1 MRFSDILPATLTL
14 GRYDNKGTIREKEVD
29 FTYFGLKSG
38 SSLPEISG
46 ISKEYQEIFQASTLL
61 IEFINDQY
69 SLTRVG
75 MMKMKPP
82 IIVTDYFKEVFD
94 PIIKLKC
101 EMIIFNL
108 NLYLTERRII
118 NPQYLLGVH
127 ELDEDQYSKKI
138 PYIEI
143 RVPVTRVAD
152 LLDIWEDA
160 IDFLKKLLPE
170 TELENIDI
178 FFTRA

>member
-1 MRFSDILPATLTL
+1 
-14 GRYDNKGTIREKEVD
+14 
-29 FTYFGLKSG
+29 
-38 SSLPEISG
+38 
-46 ISKEYQEIFQASTLL
+46 
-61 IEFINDQY
+61 
-69 SLTRVG
+69 

-160 IDFLKKLLPE
+160 IEFLKKLLPE